1 MTVTEKAKGL
11 YAHLKEEKGETQ
23 EVLLQVMAG
32 LIILVIMQ
40 IYIM

>member
-1 MTVTEKAKGL
+1 MTVAEKAKSL

-23 EVLLQVMAG
+23 KVLLEVMAG
-32 LIILVIMQ
+32 LIVLVIMQ